1 MWVFL
6 GSDCLFFGSLI
17 ATYMVYRGQ
26 SIVGPYPKDIIDV
39 PITTVSTFVLL
50 MSSFAMVMGVAAARN
65 GNQKR
70 LVQWLV
76 LTIILGSIFIGFQ
89 VYEFNL
95 FRVEGCV
102 TKPTC
107 SAARSSR

>member
-26 SIVGPYPKDIIDV
+26 SIVGPYPRDIIDV

-50 MSSFAMVMGVAAARN
+50 MQFSFAMVMRPGRGHAMKTGRSA
-65 GNQKR
+65 
-70 LVQWLV
+70 
-76 LTIILGSIFIGFQ
+76 IIFS
-89 VYEFNL
+89 
-95 FRVEGCV
+95 GC
-102 TKPTC
+102 
-107 SAARSSR
+107 

>member
-6 GSDCLFFGSLI
+6 GSDCSLLGSLI

-26 SIVGPYPKDIIDV
+26 SIVGPYPRDIIDV

-70 LVQWLV
+70 LIPMAVADH
-76 LTIILGSIFIGFQ
+76 
-89 VYEFNL
+89 
-95 FRVEGCV
+95 RVGRHV
-102 TKPTC
+102 HRLPGL
-107 SAARSSR
+107 